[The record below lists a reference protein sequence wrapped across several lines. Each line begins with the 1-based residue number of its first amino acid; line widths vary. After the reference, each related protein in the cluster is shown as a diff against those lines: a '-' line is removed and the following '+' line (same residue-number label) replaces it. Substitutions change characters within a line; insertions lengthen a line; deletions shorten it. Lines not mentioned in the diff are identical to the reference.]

1 MSYKHNNLMAMR
13 ERYWNDTENN
23 HVDIEKAFFQNL
35 LQQQG
40 IFDCA
45 TIEDAKYFFFS
56 LPSIIIVKGYA
67 HGFMHQP
74 VQEMILQHIQTHKN
88 ELIQKNKL
96 KIQFRM

>member
-1 MSYKHNNLMAMR
+1 MAMR

-45 TIEDAKYFFFS
+45 TVEDAKYFFFS